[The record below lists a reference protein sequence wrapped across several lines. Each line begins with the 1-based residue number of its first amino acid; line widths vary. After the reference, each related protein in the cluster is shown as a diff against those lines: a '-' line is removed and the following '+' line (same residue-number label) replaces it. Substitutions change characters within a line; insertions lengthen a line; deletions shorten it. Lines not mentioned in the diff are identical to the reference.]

1 MWKWSLCDYS
11 DAYILVKGRITID
24 GDAGPETDSD
34 SPRKAAQLS
43 AARQGDE
50 RNKEV
55 T

>member
-1 MWKWSLCDYS
+1 MWKSSICDYS

-24 GDAGPETDSD
+24 GPETDLD